1 MPYQTNRGIF
11 FLENKLDHN
20 HKEVTYGNEV
30 LATPKS
36 LLSACKHYFGML
48 PHQKT
53 AIEFGLE
60 YKKLTSQ
67 DKLELKAGLEAVGY
81 HITESAGIPAHA

>member
-20 HKEVTYGNEV
+20 HKEVIYGFDA
-30 LATPKS
+30 ATPKS
-36 LLSACKHYFGML
+36 LLSACKHFFGLL
-48 PHQKT
+48 PHQKS
-53 AIEFGLE
+53 AIEFGQE